1 MSKSAGLPRHVGGL
15 PWHVS
20 GLHMVPGGVPEHVSG
35 GASVHAEGKNEILAK
50 STRAIPNFML

>member
-1 MSKSAGLPRHVGGL
+1 
-15 PWHVS
+15 
-20 GLHMVPGGVPEHVSG
+20 MVPGGVPEHVSG